1 MSERAQ
7 RALPWLLPLVVLL
20 PDPGAAL
27 PRLAYYFRDF
37 TVTFYPLRLFV
48 ARELREGRWPFW
60 NPYLHEGT
68 FVIPSF
74 YPVDLLLALW
84 PAPEF
89 SSWLLTLHLPL
100 AALGAY
106 ALARDIGQERPGAF
120 VAGVVY
126 ALGGLALSSLNLFV
140 FLQALALAPIVAV
153 LFRRA
158 VGRGGRSI
166 AWAAFVLAASLT
178 TLAVEFVAQGLV
190 VAWLLGLERRRDAR
204 AVGRL
209 VLATGLGMALAAA
222 PIGVVLG
229 LLPETQRGLGFEAD
243 VALANEVHPFALAQA
258 VVPGIFGP
266 LDQPPGEVFW
276 GGRFFTKGFPYFLS
290 LYVGPAVLALAAVGA
305 GSTRGRVAL
314 RLVLLVGAVALLY
327 SLGDRG
333 GLAPLVAQLPGFGAF
348 RFPSKALLG
357 AHLAIALLAGS
368 GADAM
373 RTGKARALGVTAGVG
388 ASVLLGLCGLALW
401 KDRWLSLLF
410 FETLPADPA
419 QFARLIAG
427 EIGKSALVAA
437 LVWVVALA
445 GRHGRLPLARAQ
457 ALLAVV
463 VVLDLARA
471 GAGLNPQVQ
480 PSLFELPVEIES
492 AVRLPEGGRVFSF
505 AAQNSPEL
513 RRGLE
518 SSAQRA
524 LLTFLLHRRALGH
537 LTNILDR
544 VETAWSPD
552 VTSFGV
558 WPAELPKQGYDP
570 ASVAGILPQLRSAAV
585 QRIVSIDTLEA
596 VGLRRIEE
604 PASGVGDIKLKV
616 YELEKAW
623 PRWSVACR
631 VFAAQDAQ
639 AALLHA
645 WTPDFDGAAEVAL
658 EAPLQPTCQR
668 GAALRTQA
676 WPGHDRFR
684 VDADGAGVFVSRDS
698 WARGWTAKV
707 DDRPVAVLRANG
719 RQRAVSIPEGRHVVE
734 FVYQPPGLRT
744 GLWISGLASLVWG
757 ALLFLP
763 GAARAAPPRDPVV

>member
-20 PDPGAAL
+20 PDPWAAL
-27 PRLAYYFRDF
+27 PRLSYYFRDF

-60 NPYLHEGT
+60 NPYLYEGT
-68 FVIPSF
+68 FVVPSF

-84 PAPEF
+84 PSPQFA
-89 SSWLLTLHLPL
+89 SWLLTLHLPL

-106 ALARDIGQERPGAF
+106 ALAREIGQERPGAF
-120 VAGVVY
+120 VAGAVY

-158 VGRGGRSI
+158 AARGGRAI
-166 AWAAFVLAASLT
+166 AWAALLLAASLT

-190 VAWLLGLERRRDAR
+190 LAWLLGLEQGRDAR
-204 AVGRL
+204 SVGRL
-209 VLATGLGMALAAA
+209 ALASGLGIALAAV

-229 LLPETQRGLGFEAD
+229 LLPETQRGVGFESG
-243 VALANEVHPFALAQA
+243 VAFANEVHPFALAQA

-266 LDQPPGEVFW
+266 LDAPPGEVFW

-290 LYVGPAVLALAAVGA
+290 LYVGPAVLALAALGA
-305 GSTRGRVAL
+305 SRTRGRIAL
-314 RLVLLVGAVALLY
+314 RLVLLLGAVSLLY
-327 SLGDRG
+327 SLGERG
-333 GLAPLVAQLPGFGAF
+333 GLAPLVARLPGLDAF

-357 AHLAIALLAGS
+357 AHCAVALLAGS

-373 RTGKARALGVTAGVG
+373 RTGKSGALGMIAG
-388 ASVLLGLCGLALW
+388 AWAFVLAGLCVLALW

-410 FETLPADPA
+410 FEAPRGDPS
-419 QFARLIAG
+419 QFARLIAA
-427 EIGKSALVAA
+427 EIGRSAVVAVLVC
-437 LVWVVALA
+437 VVALA
-445 GRHGRLPLARAQ
+445 ARHGRLPIARAQ
-457 ALLAVV
+457 ALLVIV
-463 VVLDLARA
+463 VVLDLVRA
-471 GAGLNPQVQ
+471 GAGLNPQVR
-480 PSLFELPVEIES
+480 PSLFSLPPEIES
-492 AVRLPEGGRVFSF
+492 ALRVPEGGRVFSF

-518 SSAQRA
+518 RSTQRA
-524 LLTFLLHRRALGH
+524 VLTFLLHRRALGH

-558 WPAELPKQGYDP
+558 WPAELLKEGYDP
-570 ASVAGILPQLRSAAV
+570 ARVASILPQLRGAAI
-585 QRIVSIDTLEA
+585 QRIVSLDPLEA
-596 VGLRRIEE
+596 AGLRLRTELG
-604 PASGVGDIKLKV
+604 SGVGDIKLRV
-616 YELEKAW
+616 YELDKAW

-631 VFAAQDAQ
+631 VFTAQDAQ
-639 AALLHA
+639 TALFQA
-645 WTPDFDGAAEVAL
+645 WTPEFDGAGEVAL
-658 EAPLQPTCQR
+658 ETPLQPTCQR
-668 GAALRTQA
+668 GAVERTEA
-676 WPGHDRFR
+676 WPGRERFR

-698 WARGWTAKV
+698 WARGWTAFV
-707 DDRPVAVLRANG
+707 DGKPAPVLRANG
-719 RQRAVSIPEGRHVVE
+719 RQRAVPIPEGRHHVE
-734 FVYQPPGLRT
+734 LVYQPPGLNSA
-744 GLWISGLASLVWG
+744 LPISAFAALVCG

-763 GAARAAPPRDPVV
+763 RTARQEPPLGVVI